1 MGCVRFQFRH
11 GTARAVAVAGD
22 FNSWDVAAHTMQRS
36 ADGPWILEV
45 DLPPGR
51 YEYKFFVY
59 GEGWTEW
66 WNDPNAPKVP
76 NMWGSENSYVDV
88 R

>member
-1 MGCVRFQFRH
+1 MARVRFQFRH
-11 GTARAVAVAGD
+11 GLASAVAVAGD
-22 FNSWDVAAHTMQRS
+22 FNGWDVSAHPMRRS
-36 ADGPWILEV
+36 ADGLWTLDL

-66 WNDPNAPKVP
+66 WNDAEAPKVP
-76 NMWGSENSYVDV
+76 NAWGTENSYVQV
-88 R
+88 Q

>member
-1 MGCVRFQFRH
+1 MGRVRFQFRH
-11 GTARAVAVAGD
+11 GPARAVAVAGD
-22 FNSWDVAAHTMQRS
+22 FNGWDVTAHPMQHM
-36 ADGPWILEV
+36 ADGPWILEL
-45 DLPPGR
+45 DLSPGR
-51 YEYKFFVY
+51 YEFKFFVH